1 MTADDIKKLENE
13 RFNAMAKGDVA
24 ALERL
29 LGDNL
34 VYTHSSASVDT
45 KASLI
50 DGIRTKKFTYQG
62 FERPVEDIHVYG
74 DSAVIGGHAR
84 IDLGTRQLNVRYT
97 AVWVKR
103 GNAWEFVAWQSTPI
117 PAQ

>member
-1 MTADDIKKLENE
+1 LSEAEVRKLEDE
-13 RFNAMAKGDVA
+13 RFKAMAAGDVA

-29 LGDNL
+29 LGDGL

-62 FERPVEDIHVYG
+62 FERPVEEIHVYG
-74 DSAVIGGHAR
+74 DSAVVGGHAR

-97 AVWVKR
+97 AVWAKQGGEWR
-103 GNAWEFVAWQSTPI
+103 FVAWQSTPI
-117 PAQ
+117 PA